1 MFYAGDP
8 QHTPEARVT
17 VEADGLSEHFYVH
30 ASCWNK
36 RMAGPNT
43 ELSSERA
50 AEPQQQKEADARR
63 LLK

>member
-1 MFYAGDP
+1 MMGEP
-8 QHTPEARVT
+8 T
-17 VEADGLSEHFYVH
+17 VLP
-30 ASCWNK
+30 
-36 RMAGPNT
+36 PNS